1 MSLLSMMIITQTE
14 YIFVTPGKDDKARKE
29 VFVTGKFC
37 AYKSPLATGHDKIIT
52 ERTEDI
58 LSTSFPLIQDTTFY
72 SLRINKKKQLKK
84 QHKSKKI

>member
-37 AYKSPLATGHDKIIT
+37 AYKSPLATGPDKIIT

-72 SLRINKKKQLKK
+72 SLRINKKKATEKAA
-84 QHKSKKI
+84 